1 MMEEAGTKYMLIIFA
16 PLIGVIFNSLL
27 LLREKLLKSE
37 SEHLTS
43 SKLIS
48 GIFSS
53 FVVFLSFVFTLSVF
67 GEEPKKI
74 EIFTWIPLEGIKV
87 SFAGIFD
94 NLSKTALLYITGVS
108 TLIHIYSIGYMSH
121 DRAFLRYFLLLNLF
135 VFFMIQIVT
144 ADNLIQL
151 FLGWEGVGLC
161 SYLLIGF
168 WYSDFQNARAGFK
181 AFITN
186 RIGDFGFIV
195 GIALFLVYTGGLD
208 YSYAS
213 KLLPEAVFITAF
225 FLFMGAMGKSAQG
238 PLWLW
243 LPDAMRGPTPVS
255 ALIHA
260 ATMVTA
266 GVYMVVRLG
275 DIFLPQPSSAQLV
288 FWTGIITA
296 LLMGFFGIFE
306 RDIKRILAFSTLS
319 QLGLMFVGASTNQ
332 PYTGIFHVFEHSF
345 FKAALFLISG
355 ILMHEFDDETDI
367 YKLRER
373 RPAEHGLMLSAF
385 GFLICS
391 LAMSGVFP
399 FSGFWSK
406 ESIIHA
412 AAQRFGDVGAY
423 LMLLASFLTPIY
435 MFRAFFIVFGGQK
448 WKITFSP
455 KHEGGAFMFFPV
467 LVLVILSVIGGV
479 FNVGAWLGEKYGY
492 AVHHTS
498 AVGGEHHISG
508 LAKLVINPFF
518 VHVVVASA
526 IVIAYL
532 VWGKGKE
539 IEEKGIGRVLWR
551 KFYLNEVEE
560 GVFIGGAKLSIAVI
574 FHFLERTVIEGFYFL
589 ISVLS
594 RAFGFMLSVMHGGEP
609 AKMLLY
615 FIIGILIVILVV

>member
-1 MMEEAGTKYMLIIFA
+1 MSEVGYKLLIFS
-16 PLIGVIFNSLL
+16 PFIGVIFNSIL
-27 LLREKLLKSE
+27 LLREKLLKAE
-37 SEHLTS
+37 TEKLTPA
-43 SKLIS
+43 KYLS

-53 FVVFLSFVFTLSVF
+53 AVIFISFVLTLLSFHD
-67 GEEPKKI
+67 EPKRI
-74 EIFTWIPLEGIKV
+74 EIFTWIPIGDVKV
-87 SFAGIFD
+87 SFAGLFD
-94 NLSKTALLYITGVS
+94 ELSKTALLYITGVS

-121 DRAFLRYFLLLNLF
+121 DRGFIRYFLLLNLF
-135 VFFMIQIVT
+135 VFFMIHIVV
-144 ADNLIQL
+144 ADNLVQL

-195 GIALFLVYTGGLD
+195 GIALFLAYTGGLD
-208 YSYAS
+208 YSLLG
-213 KLLPEAVFITAF
+213 KLPSEKVFITAF

-275 DIFLPQPSSAQLV
+275 DIFLPNESASYLV
-288 FWTGIITA
+288 FLTGIITA
-296 LLMGFFGIFE
+296 ILMGFFGLFE

-319 QLGLMFVGASTNQ
+319 QLGLMFVGASTHQ

-355 ILMHEFDDETDI
+355 ILMHEFENETDI

-373 RPAEHGLMLSAF
+373 KPLQHGLTLSAF

-399 FSGFWSK
+399 LSGFWSK
-406 ESIIHA
+406 ESIIHSA
-412 AAQRFGDVGAY
+412 YQRFGDTAAF
-423 LMLLASFLTPIY
+423 LMLLASFITPIY

-448 WKITFSP
+448 WKFVFSP

-467 LVLVILSVIGGV
+467 LILVLLSIFGGV
-479 FNVGAWLGEKYGY
+479 FNVGSWLGEKYGY
-492 AVHHTS
+492 GIHQPAHH
-498 AVGGEHHISG
+498 SG
-508 LAKLVINPFF
+508 FAELLINPITI
-518 VHVVVASA
+518 HILVALA
-526 IVIAYL
+526 IFISYIIY
-532 VWGKGKE
+532 GKGKE
-539 IEEKGIGRVLWR
+539 IPEKGIGNILW
-551 KFYLNEVEE
+551 KKLYLNEFEE
-560 GVFIGGAKLSIAVI
+560 GIFIGGAKLSMGIV
-574 FHFLERTVIEGFYFL
+574 FNFLERAVIEGFYFL
-589 ISVLS
+589 LALIS
-594 RAFGFMLSVMHGGEP
+594 RFFGFLVSIMHGGEP
-609 AKMLLY
+609 AKMILL
-615 FIIGILIVILVV
+615 FIIAVLIIIIAV